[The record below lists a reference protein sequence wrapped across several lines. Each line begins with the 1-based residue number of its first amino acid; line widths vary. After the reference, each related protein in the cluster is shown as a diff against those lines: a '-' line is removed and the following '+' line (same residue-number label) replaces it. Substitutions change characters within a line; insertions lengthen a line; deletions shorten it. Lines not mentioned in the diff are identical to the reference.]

1 MGFDIKTP
9 IGWLFSLYGTLLILY
24 GALDDRAQYSRSL
37 GVNLNVGWG
46 VALLV
51 FGTSLLIFRKRRP

>member
-24 GALDDRAQYSRSL
+24 GALGDRAQYSRSL

-51 FGTSLLIFRKRRP
+51 FGASLLIFRKRRP

>member
-24 GALDDRAQYSRSL
+24 GALCDPARYSRSL

-51 FGTSLLIFRKRRP
+51 FGASLLIFRKRRP

>member
-24 GALDDRAQYSRSL
+24 GALGDPAQYSRSL

-51 FGTSLLIFRKRRP
+51 FGASLLIFRKRRP